1 MIDPSMTADQLKQAR
16 ASLGMSLA
24 DAAKTVHI
32 TPRSWARYESGDRP
46 IPEGVIHL
54 FCLVNGLE
62 YPPKVS

>member
-1 MIDPSMTADQLKQAR
+1 MHTSMSPEQLKQAR
-16 ASLGMSLA
+16 ADLGLSLSQ
-24 DAAKTVHI
+24 AANQVHI

-62 YPPKVS
+62 YPLKVS